1 MFNTPSKRR
10 GRGSLSNASGRYE
23 TLKRVDIDDGWRPLE
38 HIGMPSAD
46 NAGEP
51 AAQESKPNT
60 DAEWHK
66 AYEES
71 AGTLKTQW
79 REDRARSIITRNQ
92 SPDVH
97 FDRSVNP
104 YRGCEHGCAYC
115 FARPTHAWL
124 GHSAGLDFERLLY
137 AKLDAATL
145 LRQELAKPGYQC
157 KPLAVGVN
165 TDAYQPLE
173 RKLGLTRQVLEVLLA
188 AKHPLYLI
196 TKSALIERDIDL
208 LTELA
213 SHKLV
218 TVSISLTTLD
228 NELSHRLEP
237 RASAPHRRLRT
248 VQRLANAGI
257 PVRAS
262 VSPIIPA
269 LNEHELDAIVQA
281 AADAG
286 ATAANAIV
294 LRLPHELAQLFP
306 EWLETHYPL
315 KKERVLKAIRS
326 LRAGKLNNSDFNSRF
341 SGVGPRAELLRQRF
355 ELACRRAG
363 LSTGRD
369 VFAVDTTQ
377 FVAPVVAPRMSQPE
391 AGSDVQL
398 PLF

>member
-1 MFNTPSKRR
+1 MFDTPVKRR
-10 GRGSLSNASGRYE
+10 GRGSQSNSSGRFE
-23 TLKRVDIDDGWRPLE
+23 TLKRIDIDDGWRPVERL
-38 HIGMPSAD
+38 SASSDTLIYSKQVQSEFEQD
-46 NAGEP
+46 NNYQESP
-51 AAQESKPNT
+51 AALQ
-60 DAEWHK
+60 
-66 AYEES
+66 
-71 AGTLKTQW
+71 TQW
-79 REDRARSIITRNQ
+79 REDRAKSIITQNQ

-124 GHSAGLDFERLLY
+124 GHSAGLDFERMLY
-137 AKLDAATL
+137 AKLNAATL
-145 LRQELAKPGYQC
+145 LRHELAHPAYRC
-157 KPLAVGVN
+157 KPIAVGVN

-173 RKLGLTRQVLEVLLA
+173 RTLKITRQILELFLVTR
-188 AKHPLYLI
+188 HPIYLI

-208 LTELA
+208 LSEL
-213 SHKLV
+213 SGMGLV

-237 RASAPHRRLRT
+237 RAAAPHRRLRT
-248 VQRLANAGI
+248 IERLAAAGI

-269 LNEHELDAIVQA
+269 LNEHELDALVQA

-306 EWLETHYPL
+306 EWLDAHYPL

-326 LRAGKLNNSDFNSRF
+326 LRGGKLNNSDFNSRF
-341 SGVGPRAELLRQRF
+341 VGEGPRAELLRQRF

-363 LSTGRD
+363 LATGRQ
-369 VFAVDTTQ
+369 VFTVDTTQ
-377 FVAPVVAPRMSQPE
+377 FVAPPRVAADQT
-391 AGSDVQL
+391 GSAQL
-398 PLF
+398 SLF

>member
-1 MFNTPSKRR
+1 MFDTPVRRR
-10 GRGSLSNASGRYE
+10 GRGSQSNGSGRFE
-23 TLKRVDIDDGWRPLE
+23 TFKRIDIDDGWRPVEFL
-38 HIGMPSAD
+38 GASSASL
-46 NAGEP
+46 AEQQQAQEEFEP
-51 AAQESKPNT
+51 ENCYQESAAAQ
-60 DAEWHK
+60 
-66 AYEES
+66 
-71 AGTLKTQW
+71 KTQW
-79 REDRARSIITRNQ
+79 REDRAKTVITENQ

-137 AKLDAATL
+137 AKLNAAYL
-145 LRQELAKPGYQC
+145 LEREFARPGYRC
-157 KPLAVGVN
+157 KPIAVGVN

-173 RKLGLTRQVLEVLLA
+173 RKLGITRQILEVFLA
-188 AKHPLYLI
+188 TKHPLYLI

-208 LTELA
+208 LSQL
-213 SHKLV
+213 SDLGLV
-218 TVSISLTTLD
+218 TVSISLTSLD

-237 RASAPHRRLRT
+237 RAAAPHRRLRII
-248 VQRLANAGI
+248 QRLAAAGI

-281 AADAG
+281 AANAG

-306 EWLETHYPL
+306 EWLDAHYPL
-315 KKERVLKAIRS
+315 KKARVLKAIRS
-326 LRAGKLNNSDFNSRF
+326 LRGGKLNNSDFNSRF
-341 SGVGPRAELLRQRF
+341 VGEGPRAELLRQRF

-363 LSTGRD
+363 LDTGRQ
-369 VFAVDTTQ
+369 VFTVDTTQ
-377 FVAPVVAPRMSQPE
+377 FIAPQQIEVDQVDSAQMS
-391 AGSDVQL
+391 
-398 PLF
+398 LF

>member
-1 MFNTPSKRR
+1 MFDTPSKRR
-10 GRGSLSNASGRYE
+10 GRGSQSNVSGRFE
-23 TLKRVDIDDGWRPLE
+23 TLKRVDIDDGWRPLNF
-38 HIGMPSAD
+38 AD
-46 NAGEP
+46 A
-51 AAQESKPNT
+51 SDSRT
-60 DAEWHK
+60 DSLEWFTS
-66 AYEES
+66 YEES
-71 AGTLKTQW
+71 PGALRTQW
-79 REDRARSIITRNQ
+79 REDRARTIITRNQ

-97 FDRSVNP
+97 FEQSVNP

-115 FARPTHAWL
+115 FARPSHAYL

-137 AKLDAATL
+137 AKLDAAL
-145 LRQELAKPGYQC
+145 LLKQELAAPGYQC
-157 KPLAVGVN
+157 KPIAVGVN

-196 TKSALIERDIDL
+196 TKSALVERDIDL
-208 LTELA
+208 LSELA
-213 SHKLV
+213 RDKLV
-218 TVSISLTTLD
+218 TVSISVTTLD

-237 RASAPHRRLRT
+237 RAAAPHRRLRT
-248 VQRLANAGI
+248 MRRLADAGV

-306 EWLETHYPL
+306 EWLDTHYPL

-326 LRAGKLNNSDFNSRF
+326 LRAGKLNDSGFNSRF
-341 SGVGPRAELLRQRF
+341 AGVGPRAELLRQRF

-363 LSTGRD
+363 VLTGQG

-377 FVAPVVAPRMSQPE
+377 FIAPPVPATNQ
-391 AGSDVQL
+391 ADKAQL
-398 PLF
+398 ALF